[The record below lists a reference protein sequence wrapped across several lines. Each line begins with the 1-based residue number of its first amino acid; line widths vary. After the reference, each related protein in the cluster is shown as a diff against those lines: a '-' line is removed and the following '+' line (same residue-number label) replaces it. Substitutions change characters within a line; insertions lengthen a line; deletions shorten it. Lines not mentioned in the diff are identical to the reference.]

1 MNPLHKDFLGDRFP
15 VLGALCVF
23 LGCAFFS
30 YSAVLDLDVK
40 SLDGEG
46 GLVEVLTAACLFL
59 TSLLLFA
66 TAKLEKVRIRRGAY
80 LLGSLV
86 MAFSCGEEM
95 NWGQHIFGFTAP
107 GFVVGV
113 HFSVHNTSI
122 GMVLLRYL
130 LRAVPLLLGIL
141 VCGALFARKD
151 KLLGIPLPSVPL
163 TFSFLLIVFPEYLL
177 PDTRLWSILS
187 GPGVLLMTAFL
198 FMLFSGQVR
207 HSIFTAALLT
217 MPAASLYA
225 GYRCD
230 CNAWATH
237 IRFSTV
243 DEALECLLALACLFY
258 AAELW
263 RGERDKDGAKASRR
277 LLRGQAAVWKTRNQD
292 LPPPW
297 LTASTL
303 MVSVSFGLAASA
315 HFSSKTTAVPF
326 TEDLSKILAVK
337 PVIRSEWEI
346 RIMDNS
352 LVYFKEPCKLA
363 DTYGLFSIRVY
374 PHDPNDLPAIRKA
387 RGFEALGFSFL
398 SQKGVISDGK
408 CLVRRR
414 FAYLDASAISHI
426 KAGQSLRD
434 EGRLLWEVEFSP
446 DQ

>member
-1 MNPLHKDFLGDRFP
+1 MNPLHKDFLGHRFS

-30 YSAVLDLDVK
+30 YAAVLDLDVS

-59 TSLLLFA
+59 TSLLLFV
-66 TAKLEKVRIRRGAY
+66 TARLEKARIRRGAY

-107 GFVVGV
+107 DFIPRL
-113 HFSVHNTSI
+113 HFNVHNTQI
-122 GMVLLRYL
+122 GFVLLRYAL
-130 LRAVPLLLGIL
+130 DAVPLLLGIV

-163 TFSFLLIVFPEYLL
+163 TVSFLLIIFPEYLL
-177 PDTRLWSILS
+177 SDTRLWSILS

-217 MPAASLYA
+217 MPAARLYA

-230 CNAWATH
+230 CDAWATY
-237 IRFSTV
+237 IRFSNR
-243 DEALECLLALACLFY
+243 DEALECLLALACLLY

-263 RGERDKDGAKASRR
+263 RGERDRGGAKASRR
-277 LLRGQAAVWKTRNQD
+277 LLRGLAAVWKARTRG

-303 MVSVSFGLAASA
+303 MVVVSFGLAASA
-315 HFSSKTTAVPF
+315 HFSSLDNSAPIH
-326 TEDLSKILAVK
+326 EDLSKILAVK
-337 PVIRSEWEI
+337 PVVRSEWEV

-363 DTYGLFSIRVY
+363 DTYGLFSVRVY

-387 RGFEALGFSFL
+387 KGFENLGFHFL
-398 SQKGVISDGK
+398 GQKGVISGGK
-408 CLVRRR
+408 CLVRKR
-414 FAYLDASAISHI
+414 FEYLDASAISHI
-426 KAGQSLRD
+426 KAGQELPD
-434 EGRLLWEVEFSP
+434 EGRRLWQVKFSP
-446 DQ
+446 G